1 MLRQYQILIG
11 VLAAL
16 AAGQA
21 AAGEGEPAGDSPEK
35 VIEEV
40 RTRNPQLAAIEAEV
54 QAAEH
59 VVPQVGSFP
68 DPMFMVG
75 LSNWPL
81 ATETTPLTGVQFELK
96 QTFPWFGKLSA
107 REDVARGDVSIR
119 RAGRKDRENRLVAR
133 ARVLLWEL
141 RFLAEHRKLAKE
153 IRGVLDQ
160 FAQVAEAAYTTGG
173 GRQQDLI
180 KPLVEQHRI
189 EYLIVGIDRKRDAIQ
204 SEINALRSR
213 PPETPVQP
221 PALAKTDD
229 QPDLPSRK
237 RLQELARTANPML
250 EMSDAAVEKHK
261 AALRLAEKGYYPDF
275 TVGLQ
280 YRLRWVERMDAVDGA
295 DFVGVT
301 LGFNLPIFAGS
312 KQGRRVE
319 EARVMINAGEDQ
331 RTSTWDGIRDRIERV
346 LQNIERD
353 RAQARIYREKII
365 PDTRQALDS
374 SLADYQAGRL
384 EMLSVLDNLMK
395 LFMARVDLVRRETRI
410 QASRAELEYFLGGP
424 LEPVEKGTKP

>member
-1 MLRQYQILIG
+1 MLRHILILSG
-11 VLAAL
+11 FLAGWAL
-16 AAGQA
+16 GLA
-21 AAGEGEPAGDSPEK
+21 AAGAGDAIGDAPDK

-40 RTRNPQLAAIEAEV
+40 RGRNPQLTAIEAEV

-59 VVPQVGSFP
+59 VVPQVGSLP

-81 ATETTPLTGVQFELK
+81 STDTTPLTGVQFELK

-119 RAGRKDRENRLVAR
+119 QAGRKDRENQLVAR
-133 ARVLLWEL
+133 ARVLMWEL
-141 RFLAEHRKLAKE
+141 RFLAEHRKLANE
-153 IRGVLDQ
+153 IRGVLEQ
-160 FAQVAEAAYTTGG
+160 FAQVAEASYTTGG

-180 KPLVEQHRI
+180 KPLVEQHRL
-189 EYLIVGIDRKRDAIQ
+189 EDLIVGLDRKRDAIQ

-221 PALAKTDD
+221 PALAGANDKLA
-229 QPDLPSRK
+229 LPSRE
-237 RLQELARTANPML
+237 RLRELARATNPML
-250 EMSDAAVEKHK
+250 EMSEAAVSKHK

-295 DFVGVT
+295 DFFGVT
-301 LGFNLPIFAGS
+301 LGFNLPVFAGS

-319 EARVMINAGEDQ
+319 EARIMIRAGEDQ
-331 RTSTWDGIRDRIERV
+331 RTATWDRIRDRIERI
-346 LQNIERD
+346 LQSIERD
-353 RAQARIYREKII
+353 QAQAKIYREKII
-365 PDTRQALDS
+365 PDTRQAFDS

-395 LFMARVDLVRRETRI
+395 LFLARVDLVRRTTRI
-410 QASRAELEYFLGGP
+410 HASLAELEYFLGGP
-424 LEPVEKGTKP
+424 LVPVEKGSKP